1 MAGLSLVC
9 PKCPVDITI
18 IVVEDQKFKSF
29 KDLFRTRIAGCFTY
43 SQMSCRYPYAVEE
56 LKYESS
62 NMPLEAGP
70 RAMVV
75 IHKTESFIQNVFYA
89 FNCTVLLF
97 SCVYQRTQNDR
108 SLSQ

>member
-1 MAGLSLVC
+1 MFLAAGLQVVLPI

-18 IVVEDQKFKSF
+18 
-29 KDLFRTRIAGCFTY
+29 T
-43 SQMSCRYPYAVEE
+43 AVEE
-56 LKYESS
+56 QKSESS

-70 RAMVV
+70 REMVV

-89 FNCTVLLF
+89 FNRTVLLF
-97 SCVYQRTQNDR
+97 SCVYQITQNYR